1 MSLKKLLLNCLFPKK
16 CYGCGVNK
24 TWLCRT
30 CFSKIKKYQ
39 GQVPR
44 HLQNVDKLI
53 ITSEYNDPVL
63 KEIIQAFKFNF
74 NTELVIPLTAL
85 LYSKIDLAT
94 LNKNY
99 LIVPIPLHKKRRA
112 WRGFNQSELIADELG
127 KLTGWVVNKNLIKIK
142 KTKEQAGLKE
152 TRRLSSQ
159 LGVFIWKGLNLNGQ
173 DVILLDDIITSGAT
187 ISQAALVLKQ
197 VGAGEIVAMA
207 VAKG

>member
-1 MSLKKLLLNCLFPKK
+1 MSLLKIILDCLFPKQ

-24 TWLCRT
+24 TWLCQK

-39 GQVPR
+39 GQTPR
-44 HLQNVDKLI
+44 HLTGVDNVLI
-53 ITSEYNDPVL
+53 ASEYSDSVL

-85 LYSKIDLAT
+85 LYFRIDLIT
-94 LNKNY
+94 LNKKY
-99 LIVPIPLHKKRRA
+99 LIIPIPLHKKRRA
-112 WRGFNQSELIADELG
+112 WRGFNQSELIADELSL
-127 KLTGWVVNKNLIKIK
+127 LTGWMVDKNLIKIK

-152 TRRLSSQ
+152 TERLANQ
-159 LGVFIWKGLNLNGQ
+159 LGAFIWTGLNLAGQ

-187 ISQAALVLKQ
+187 ISQAALILKQ
-197 VGAGEIVAMA
+197 AGAGEIIAMA